1 MTDSGQLDLVALL
14 MDQAAGAD
22 STLTD
27 LEETLS
33 AQIDANPNDK
43 LLMDM
48 FDYITDAR
56 QSLRSARDLLV
67 TMERRDIE
75 ELP

>member
-14 MDQAAGAD
+14 MDQASGAD
-22 STLTD
+22 SSLTD

-43 LLMDM
+43 LLMET
-48 FDYITDAR
+48 FDLVTDAR
-56 QSLRSARDLLV
+56 QSLQTARDLLV

>member
-14 MDQAAGAD
+14 MDQGAGAD